1 MNETRPRRRA
11 RQRFRAERTNFQS
24 AEIATY
30 CADVENCGFYLSP
43 VHARE
48 LFHVSNE
55 TRALKACMRM

>member
-30 CADVENCGFYLSP
+30 CADVENCGFYLSS
-43 VHARE
+43 VRARE
-48 LFHVSNE
+48 MFRPGNE
-55 TRALKACMRM
+55 TRAWKRM